1 MASHVLLIR
10 QDIATPWWFI
20 LRAFVGAAYV
30 GFVALRLLAYLWLC
44 LPRMPKGDLRRRYG
58 EWAVVTGPT
67 SGIGRAMALELT
79 RHGLNLVL
87 VGRDPA
93 ILRQISDTIASLSLI
108 VVNNAGVAEPGAVY
122 LHEADVEAWARMVR
136 VNVSAVT
143 EVTAAVLP
151 GMVARGRGGAVV
163 NIGSAASE
171 SIPSLPLYTM
181 YVAQFSRSLHVE
193 YASKGILV
201 QCQAPFFVDT
211 RLMFR
216 FEEAAGGVSLFT
228 VTPDAYAR
236 AAVAWIGRG
245 GALCTPGVRHQLLR
259 RMAAAVPDSVHD
271 WILLHLTT
279 WNRKRRFSGSDRWP
293 SSAPPTSP
301 ASLRLLAYVALCL
314 GRRRGRG
321 PKDLRRYGACAVIT
335 GPKSGIGRA
344 MALELARRGLNLVLV
359 GRDPA
364 RLREISGTIRSRH
377 GGVQTKAVEFDLS
390 LASTPDGDEPLRRL
404 REAVAGLDVGV
415 VVNNAGEGRP
425 GAVYLHEADAE
436 AWVRMARVNVS
447 AVTEVTAAVLPGMV
461 ERGRGGAVVNL
472 GSAAS
477 EAIPSFPLYT
487 MYAATKRYV
496 AQFSRSLHV
505 EYANK
510 GIHVQCQ
517 TPFFVETTM
526 LAKLEEEVGLSV
538 SALTV
543 STDTYARAAVAWIGR
558 GGPLCTPAGGLLQQL
573 MWCVTA
579 AVPESVLDWL
589 VLRFTTWNR
598 GR

>member
-1 MASHVLLIR
+1 
-10 QDIATPWWFI
+10 
-20 LRAFVGAAYV
+20 
-30 GFVALRLLAYLWLC
+30 
-44 LPRMPKGDLRRRYG
+44 
-58 EWAVVTGPT
+58 
-67 SGIGRAMALELT
+67 
-79 RHGLNLVL
+79 
-87 VGRDPA
+87 
-93 ILRQISDTIASLSLI
+93 
-108 VVNNAGVAEPGAVY
+108 
-122 LHEADVEAWARMVR
+122 
-136 VNVSAVT
+136 
-143 EVTAAVLP
+143 
-151 GMVARGRGGAVV
+151 
-163 NIGSAASE
+163 
-171 SIPSLPLYTM
+171 
-181 YVAQFSRSLHVE
+181 
-193 YASKGILV
+193 
-201 QCQAPFFVDT
+201 
-211 RLMFR
+211 MFR

-279 WNRKRRFSGSDRWP
+279 WNRKRRFSGSDHFYGMFRQDDP
-293 SSAPPTSP
+293 APAP
-301 ASLRLLAYVALCL
+301 AWWFQSLAFLGAAYVAGVTLRLLAYVAICL
-314 GRRRGRG
+314 GG
-321 PKDLRRYGACAVIT
+321 PKDLRRYGAWAVIT
-335 GPKSGIGRA
+335 GPTSGIGRA

-364 RLREISGTIRSRH
+364 RLGEISGTIRSRH
-377 GGVQTKAVEFDLS
+377 GRVQTKAVVFDLS
-390 LASTPDGDEPLRRL
+390 LASTPDGDQPLRRL

-425 GAVYLHEADAE
+425 GAVYLHEADVE

-487 MYAATKRYV
+487 MYASTKRYV

-510 GIHVQCQ
+510 GIHVQSQ

-538 SALTV
+538 SPLKV

-558 GGPLCTPAGGLLQQL
+558 GGPLCTPGGLLHQL
-573 MWCVTA
+573 MWCITA
-579 AVPESVLDWL
+579 AVPESVLDWI